1 MALAPFK
8 QRSFSGGSAGISPIG
23 YYRLGQSYP
32 RTEARQPYPLPR
44 RVILSQSGALLTLID
59 PHSATIGPIPLSLA
73 ANAVV
78 RLRVKRRAGAD
89 THYTMPEGS
98 SLTVRGE
105 L

>member
-1 MALAPFK
+1 MPV
-8 QRSFSGGSAGISPIG
+8 FSGSRQTAFGMGGWGVRPPGSFAGKAAATGP
-23 YYRLGQSYP
+23 
-32 RTEARQPYPLPR
+32 
-44 RVILSQSGALLTLID
+44 TLID
-59 PHSATIGPIPLSLA
+59 PHTATIGPIPLSLA

-98 SLTVRGE
+98 SLTIKGE

>member
-1 MALAPFK
+1 MPV
-8 QRSFSGGSAGISPIG
+8 FSGSAQT
-23 YYRLGQSYP
+23 RLG
-32 RTEARQPYPLPR
+32 
-44 RVILSQSGALLTLID
+44 LSGWGGRPAGSFAGKAVGLTLID
-59 PHSATIGPIPLSLA
+59 PHTATIGPIPLSLA

-98 SLTVRGE
+98 SLTIKGE

>member
-1 MALAPFK
+1 MAIKNIIAQGIGFTP
-8 QRSFSGGSAGISPIG
+8 GSIKFIPTLGFTIGVGI
-23 YYRLGQSYP
+23 
-32 RTEARQPYPLPR
+32 
-44 RVILSQSGALLTLID
+44 TLID
-59 PHSATIGPIPLSLA
+59 PHTATIGPIPLSLA

-98 SLTVRGE
+98 SLTIRGE